1 MSGDPGRKPGSRLLV
16 RKVRELYIS
25 RPILLYLVVF
35 RNRAPA
41 AGSGAPESAQAAAG
55 ATVLRSSRR
64 TMPRLLQALAGAEH
78 GGAEKH
84 FLRLCVALQR
94 AGVEQRVVMRP
105 HAYGLDLLRAEGIE
119 PVTARFGG
127 LFDLQTGRILQR
139 TIDAFHPELALTY
152 MSRASAAMP
161 RGDFLHIARLGGY
174 YDLKYYRKCDHLVC
188 ITPDLKAHCVE
199 HGFAAE
205 RVHVIPNFVE
215 DRAAVT
221 PQDRAA
227 FDTPADVP
235 LIFALGRLHENKA
248 FDVLLQAVASLDTAH
263 LWLAGDGPLRAA
275 LERQA
280 DALGIAGRVRFLGWH
295 DDPAALFA
303 AADIYVV
310 PSRHEPLGSVVLEGW
325 MHGLPMVAAASQGP
339 SWLIDDNENGL
350 LVPVDDAAAMAAA
363 VRRLIEDPQTAARLG
378 QTGRKAFEEGFTEEV
393 AVRRYLDLFDRLLG
407 SRQAAA
413 VS

>member
-1 MSGDPGRKPGSRLLV
+1 
-16 RKVRELYIS
+16 
-25 RPILLYLVVF
+25 
-35 RNRAPA
+35 
-41 AGSGAPESAQAAAG
+41 
-55 ATVLRSSRR
+55 
-64 TMPRLLQALAGAEH
+64 MPRLLQALAGAEH

-84 FLRLCVALQR
+84 FLRLCAALHR

-105 HAYGLDLLRAEGIE
+105 HAHGLQYLREQGIE

-127 LFDLQTGRILQR
+127 LFDFQTGRILQR
-139 TIDAFHPELALTY
+139 TIDAFLPDLALTY
-152 MSRASAAMP
+152 MSRASAALP
-161 RGDFLHIARLGGY
+161 GGSFLHLARLGGY

-199 HGFAAE
+199 QGFAAE

-215 DRAAVT
+215 DRAGT
-221 PQDRAA
+221 RPQDRAA
-227 FDTPADVP
+227 LDTPADVP

-248 FDVLLQAVASLDTAH
+248 FDVLLQAVAALETAY
-263 LWLAGDGPLRAA
+263 LWLAGDGPLRAT

-280 DALGIAGRVRFLGWH
+280 AELGVAGRVRFLGWH
-295 DDPAALFA
+295 NDPAPFFA
-303 AADIYVV
+303 AADIYAV

-325 MHGLPMVAAASQGP
+325 MHGLAMVAAASQGP
-339 SWLIDDNENGL
+339 RWLMEDNENGI
-350 LVPVDDAAAMAAA
+350 LVPVDDAAAMAGAL
-363 VRRLIEDPQTAARLG
+363 RRLIDDPQTAERLG
-378 QTGRKAFEEGFTEEV
+378 QTGRRVFEQGFTEEV